1 MSLEKLL
8 HLNNIPA
15 EEIYYDMGVYGENL
29 MFYSGLIFEINNFKE
44 IKKKVNLNLKFL

>member
-1 MSLEKLL
+1 M

-44 IKKKVNLNLKFL
+44 IKKKVNFNLKFL